1 MHDFAKNKINFT
13 AFTITGNQPQCKPI
27 TCGQPPEVLNA
38 RFYLTN
44 GTSTA
49 WQSLARYSCKLG
61 FKMVYQDSKYW
72 FLDNII
78 IFVFD
83 ITRIR
88 LTIGHIYPLQN
99 VYLWTNICGGHRSHK
114 TSNVNI
120 LASFPT
126 WFAVFFLN
134 KNNIV
139 TRIRLLTRLSPH
151 SQQKK
156 RNLSLFWTCSDGY
169 IIATTSDISDYCL
182 ILLFVYGVWDGKQK
196 KMCT

>member
-1 MHDFAKNKINFT
+1 MIF
-13 AFTITGNQPQCKPI
+13 
-27 TCGQPPEVLNA
+27 LW
-38 RFYLTN
+38 FYYLRL
-44 GTSTA
+44 
-49 WQSLARYSCKLG
+49 WY
-61 FKMVYQDSKYW
+61 F
-72 FLDNII
+72 
-78 IFVFD
+78 FD
-83 ITRIR
+83 IDLLHTINPCVVIRIAM
-88 LTIGHIYPLQN
+88 LQGLGLLVVIYIPLQN
-99 VYLWTNICGGHRSHK
+99 VYLWTNKCVGHCSHK

-126 WFAVFFLN
+126 WFSVFFLN

-182 ILLFVYGVWDGKQK
+182 ILLFVYGVWEGKQK

>member
-1 MHDFAKNKINFT
+1 MTLLSSSLILFWYRLIKH
-13 AFTITGNQPQCKPI
+13 NQFLRC
-27 TCGQPPEVLNA
+27 
-38 RFYLTN
+38 F
-44 GTSTA
+44 
-49 WQSLARYSCKLG
+49 QSPALKRIAMLQGLG
-61 FKMVYQDSKYW
+61 LLV
-72 FLDNII
+72 
-78 IFVFD
+78 V
-83 ITRIR
+83 
-88 LTIGHIYPLQN
+88 IYIPLQN
-99 VYLWTNICGGHRSHK
+99 VYLWTNKCVGHCSHK

-126 WFAVFFLN
+126 WFSVFFLN

-182 ILLFVYGVWDGKQK
+182 ILLFVYGVWEGKQK